1 MRPSVD
7 RHLRRRMDE
16 AVEYTDEFLRRATLG
31 RSIIERRWFVSLMFD
46 RGNQWLH
53 FSPEHDRFRR
63 TGSKKKIP
71 RPVTNKYK
79 STKNSLLASLLSF
92 DPRLVYAPQTNNPD
106 DIHSAQVA
114 LNIIK
119 ALEFEWRWEAKKA
132 EALPWLVL
140 TGGVFL
146 IGSFDEHS
154 GVIEEKEV
162 RQCVGVVAGECR
174 YKTTEDEEECPEC
187 RERGIRSPIVPVTDP
202 ETGEVETALVPQ
214 GEMALDVV
222 SPFELFVDMS
232 VSDMREQET
241 VVRVH
246 RKTKHWVAQKLGL
259 SRAEADALPEAS
271 VSGIGPSGDALRYR
285 TALAH
290 FVQLNEVH
298 YRDKVDVIEVWQKP
312 TSQWPK
318 GFHMVRVGNKVLH
331 MQAYPYR
338 TPEGRIF
345 SNIVYIPYERETGSF
360 YGTTPMFSLI
370 EKQRTRNRLEALVL
384 MAAMRMANPVWIVPE
399 PGTRMS
405 LTGDVG
411 LVVKYTPGAQGAQP
425 PRRDEG
431 IPVPPSIVT
440 LIQIIDQEFDA
451 LVGLSEITKGQRPLS
466 ARTSSAYEKLEEVAR
481 SRQSGLFHNWTLG
494 LGDLQLMG
502 LELFRMVRPKNRY
515 ARMTGNGT
523 GSWTV
528 QKIEEVDLAGGVD
541 IAPEVGGAH
550 PRTAVERQAMMS
562 LLLQQG
568 LINVQ
573 DPKVLLSFYRLYGL
587 SELAPEVDRNMMQI
601 AREHDIFRQSHQ
613 IQRHPWDNDEMHAA
627 EHSNFML
634 SEEFEEMPEELQQ
647 VFLQHLGEHQQVL
660 QQQQQAALQQQLA
673 LIHAQK
679 GQTNAP

>member
-1 MRPSVD
+1 MKPKLD
-7 RHLRRRMDE
+7 RKLKVKE
-16 AVEYTDEFLRRATLG
+16 AEIIRLTDEFLRRAALG
-31 RSIIERRWFVSLMFD
+31 RTMVERKWFTSIMFD

-79 STKNSLLASLLSF
+79 STKNALVSALLSF

-106 DIHSAQVA
+106 DMHSSQVA
-114 LNIIK
+114 TNIIK
-119 ALEFEWRWEAKKA
+119 ALEFEWSWERKKA

-146 IGSFDEHS
+146 VGAFDEHAGAMEERTVQECIGVSS
-154 GVIEEKEV
+154 GVCNYI
-162 RQCVGVVAGECR
+162 
-174 YKTTEDEEECPEC
+174 TTGDEDECPRCAEQ
-187 RERGIRSPIVPVTDP
+187 GINSPIVPIVDP
-202 ETGEVETALVPQ
+202 ETGQPEVTLVPQ
-214 GEMALDVV
+214 GQMTLDIV
-222 SPFELFVDMS
+222 SPFEMFVDMT
-232 VSDMREQET
+232 VPDMQEQEMII
-241 VVRVH
+241 RVH
-246 RKTKHWVAQKLGL
+246 RKTKQWLASKLGL
-259 SRAEADALPEAS
+259 TQKQIDELPDAS
-271 VSGIGPSGDALRYR
+271 IGGGPTGDALRYR

-290 FVQLNEVH
+290 FVQLSEVH
-298 YRDKVDVIEVWQKP
+298 YKDKVDIIEIWQKP
-312 TSQWPK
+312 TVTWPL
-318 GFHMVRVGNKVLH
+318 GFHAIRIGIKMLH
-331 MQAYPYR
+331 LEPYPYR

-384 MAAMRMANPVWIVPE
+384 MSAMRMANPVWIIPE
-399 PGTRMS
+399 PGTRMA

-440 LIQIIDQEFDA
+440 LIQLIDQDFDL

-494 LGDLQLMG
+494 LSDLQLMG
-502 LELFRMVRPKNRY
+502 LELFRMVQPEARY
-515 ARMTGNGT
+515 SRMTGSGT

-528 QKIEEVDLAGGVD
+528 RKIEAADLAGGVD
-541 IAPEVGGAH
+541 IAPEAGGAH

-573 DPKVLLSFYRLYGL
+573 DPKVLLAFYRLYGL
-587 SELAPEVDRNMMQI
+587 SELAPEIDKNMMQI
-601 AREHDIFRQSHQ
+601 AREHDRFRQTKQ
-613 IQRHPWDNDEMHAA
+613 IQLFPWDNHEMHSQ
-627 EHSNFML
+627 EHQNFML
-634 SEEFEEMPEELQQ
+634 SEEFEELPQEEQQ
-647 VFLQHLGEHQQVL
+647 VFMEHKAQHDQIV
-660 QQQQQAALQQQLA
+660 QQQQAQALQQQLA
-673 LIHAQK
+673 LIQAQK
-679 GQTNAP
+679 GGVSAP